1 MSQTEQTASERSTT
15 QSTFVIER
23 TYDAPPQRVFDA
35 WADPA
40 AKAQW
45 FGPRERPKDAHSM
58 EFRVGGREHLTVQVP
73 DGPTFHFDAVYQ
85 DIVPGQRIIYA
96 YDMHNGDT
104 RISVSLAV
112 LELEAHGAGTRL
124 TLTEHGVYL
133 DGHDTHA
140 QREDGTIGLMQALG
154 EYVEATAGQQP
165 AAGQP

>member
-1 MSQTEQTASERSTT
+1 MSQTEQAAIERSTT

-23 TYDAPPQRVFDA
+23 TYEAPPQRVFDA
-35 WADPA
+35 WADPS

-45 FGPRERPKDAHSM
+45 FGPADQPKDAHSLD
-58 EFRVGGREHLTVQVP
+58 FRVGGREHLTVRVP

-96 YDMHNGDT
+96 YDMHNADT

-112 LELEAHGAGTRL
+112 VELEAHGVGTRL

-133 DGHDTHA
+133 DGHDTPA
-140 QREDGTIGLMQALG
+140 RREDGTIGLMRALG
-154 EYVEATAGQQP
+154 EYVEATDGPQAAEAQP
-165 AAGQP
+165 